1 MTFSYHAYWTS
12 WGPST
17 HVQLGLELPT
27 PPRNKDAVSLQ
38 VLQVE
43 FSTSSSMSD
52 VTKSSQ
58 GRTCVHAFSKVQV
71 NGIPPLIRRSRLI
84 SNSSD

>member
-1 MTFSYHAYWTS
+1 MTFSYHACWTS

-17 HVQLGLELPT
+17 HVQLGLELLT

-43 FSTSSSMSD
+43 FSTSSSSMSD

-58 GRTCVHAFSKVQV
+58 NAYVRACLFEGTSKW
-71 NGIPPLIRRSRLI
+71 NPPF
-84 SNSSD
+84 D